1 MARKTKKTKVED
13 VQKELGEEK
22 ESLEV
27 GYISFGFGIT
37 RDEAD
42 KVVNDPKHP
51 VAKKLNRYMRK
62 ILQAGARKMLESD
75 PNKNVNNCNV
85 PLEKDLQNES
95 K

>member
-1 MARKTKKTKVED
+1 MARKKKTKIED

-22 ESLEV
+22 ESMEV

-42 KVVNDPKHP
+42 KVINDPKHP

-62 ILQAGARKMLESD
+62 ILQAGARKFLESD
-75 PNKNVNNCNV
+75 PNENVNNCNV
-85 PLEKDLQNES
+85 SIKKDLQNKEE
-95 K
+95 